1 MARRRHVPLT
11 RHSWIPAVALVLTI
25 ASACGE
31 APTAT
36 SSLVADD
43 YALVMFGEPGS
54 ALEGTMGTPPTG
66 RPFDGRSIRPVFPD
80 SLALTDEQ
88 RAEMLALRIAFREA
102 HLDELTALRAVFMQA
117 RQARLSG
124 ASREEVRQILA
135 GARDIADALRP
146 EVEALHAA
154 LRAVLTDAQ
163 RDWIEANRRPRRF
176 GPRP

>member
-1 MARRRHVPLT
+1 MQQRA
-11 RHSWIPAVALVLTI
+11 WIPVVALVAVLAT
-25 ASACGE
+25 ACGE
-31 APTAT
+31 SPNET
-36 SSLVADD
+36 SALIADD
-43 YALVMFGEPGS
+43 YALVMFGEAGS
-54 ALEGTMGTPPTG
+54 ALEGTMGTPPAG

-117 RQARLSG
+117 RQARLGG
-124 ASREEVRQILA
+124 ATQEEVRQILA
-135 GARDIADALRP
+135 GGREIAQALRP

-154 LRAVLTDAQ
+154 LRAVLTEAQ
-163 RDWIEANRRPRRF
+163 RAWLAANRPPRRF